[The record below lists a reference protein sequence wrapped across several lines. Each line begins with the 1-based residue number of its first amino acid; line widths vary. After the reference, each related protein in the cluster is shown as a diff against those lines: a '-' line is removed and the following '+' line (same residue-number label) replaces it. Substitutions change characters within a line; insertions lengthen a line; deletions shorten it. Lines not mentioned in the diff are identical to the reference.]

1 MMTREEYIKQ
11 VVNFT
16 HREILDTNFSLLLN
30 GMAINFFLNLQYSTE
45 FSELEQETRRR
56 LKQLVELG
64 YTDE

>member
-30 GMAINFFLNLQYSTE
+30 GMAINFFINSQYGTE
-45 FSELEQETRRR
+45 FYELEQETRRR